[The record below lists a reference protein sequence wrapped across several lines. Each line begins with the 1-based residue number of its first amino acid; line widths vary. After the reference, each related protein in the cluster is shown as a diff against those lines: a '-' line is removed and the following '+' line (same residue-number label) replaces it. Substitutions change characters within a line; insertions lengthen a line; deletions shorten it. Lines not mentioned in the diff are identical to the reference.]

1 MGTTVSGSYAF
12 RRGVSARMEEAGI
25 EPSERAAILGHSVET
40 NLKHY
45 TFAKPKYLDRV
56 RAALG

>member
-1 MGTTVSGSYAF
+1 
-12 RRGVSARMEEAGI
+12 MEEAGI